1 MTRLNPERKLE
12 RFLRARANRGRQWRR
27 LSNSSPGAA
36 ASPDEAHRSVWR
48 RAFGSTGDRPA
59 WAPVRYFVAGM
70 VPTSTVFGALLLVAA
85 SLRVPDRV
93 LFVATYLLWPRDGEV
108 EAPVA
113 VAASSP

>member
-1 MTRLNPERKLE
+1 MREVEQQR
-12 RFLRARANRGRQWRR
+12 
-27 LSNSSPGAA
+27 PGPA
-36 ASPDEAHRSVWR
+36 ASPSAAHRSVWP

-70 VPTSTVFGALLLVAA
+70 VPASTVFGMLLLVAA

-113 VAASSP
+113 VAASSR

>member
-12 RFLRARANRGRQWRR
+12 RFVRARANRGRQWRR

-48 RAFGSTGDRPA
+48 RAFGSTGDPHT
-59 WAPVRYFVAGM
+59 WPPVRYLVAGM
-70 VPTSTVFGALLLVAA
+70 AADSTVFGVLLLVAA

-93 LFVATYLLWPRDGEV
+93 LFSARYRLWPRDGEV
-108 EAPVA
+108 EAPVG
-113 VAASSP
+113 VVASSP